1 MIMMVR
7 DQIVSNAHFATLLR
21 EQYQYIMVDEFQDTN
36 SLQASIVDGIMEGQE
51 QPNILV
57 VGDDEQSIYRFQ
69 GAVMENIL
77 NFCNLYRSQSLKIIT
92 LIENYRSTQ
101 TILDSSRGVIREN
114 TQSLEKALELDKS
127 LQAKADI
134 IEEPIFLILAPDPAI
149 EIATLIADIKTKH
162 SMGIPWSQIAI
173 IYRKNANPVHLIEV
187 MRREGVPFH
196 KQKGENLLHHPE
208 AQKLMKT
215 LMLIGN
221 MHRNDLFWE
230 VMLFDFWSI
239 DLHHLLRL
247 QNKAKA
253 QDHHLR
259 NSLFEAFLKDDDM
272 FITAVVQKLI
282 SFEQLSANKTLVQ
295 FFEEFLEIS
304 GYRAYALSQPDRI
317 ERLSVLNSFFDE
329 IKNIAYLHPEY
340 SITDFITYM
349 EDLDHYGLSPMTQ
362 PIRTQS
368 DAVELMTAHGSKGLE
383 FEAVYIFNA
392 TSGNWESSRDP
403 SKLSVTISLFEKE
416 LLTKEEKKDL
426 KLEEERRLWYVAMTR
441 AKRYLT
447 ICATDNDDMRSK
459 PSTFASEIPEGQTIL
474 LPLVDNIETI
484 SVMATAPVPLID
496 WLAAT
501 RAELEQRA
509 KKYTL
514 SVTGLNT
521 WLTSPRQFMEK
532 YLIRQPAGKM
542 PSASLGTAVHAG
554 LAFIGEYVNTHAV
567 LPSSSLWHE
576 VVQKTLFHEILTL
589 REQGEFFH
597 TTLKTIENYLAKNDC
612 PLLEKARVEEKF

>member
-1 MIMMVR
+1 M
-7 DQIVSNAHFATLLR
+7 
-21 EQYQYIMVDEFQDTN
+21 
-36 SLQASIVDGIMEGQE
+36 
-51 QPNILV
+51 
-57 VGDDEQSIYRFQ
+57 
-69 GAVMENIL
+69 
-77 NFCNLYRSQSLKIIT
+77 
-92 LIENYRSTQ
+92 
-101 TILDSSRGVIREN
+101 
-114 TQSLEKALELDKS
+114 
-127 LQAKADI
+127 
-134 IEEPIFLILAPDPAI
+134 
-149 EIATLIADIKTKH
+149 
-162 SMGIPWSQIAI
+162 
-173 IYRKNANPVHLIEV
+173 
-187 MRREGVPFH
+187 
-196 KQKGENLLHHPE
+196 
-208 AQKLMKT
+208 
-215 LMLIGN
+215 
-221 MHRNDLFWE
+221 DLG
-230 VMLFDFWSI
+230 
-239 DLHHLLRL
+239 HLLRL
-247 QNKAKA
+247 QNKAKS

-259 NSLFEAFLKDDDM
+259 NSLFEAFLADNDM
-272 FITAVVQKLI
+272 FITAVVRKLI
-282 SFEQLSANKTLVQ
+282 SFEKLSANKTLVQ

-304 GYRAYALSQPDRI
+304 GYRSFALAQEDRI

-340 SITDFITYM
+340 SISDFITYM

-459 PSTFASEIPEGQTIL
+459 PSTFAAEIPEEQTTL

-484 SVMATAPVPLID
+484 SVMTTAPVPSID

-521 WLTSPRQFMEK
+521 WLASPRQFMEK

-542 PSASLGTAVHAG
+542 PSASFGTAVHAG
-554 LAFIGEYVNTHAV
+554 LSFIGEYVNEHGT
-567 LPSSSLWHE
+567 LPGSELWHE
-576 VVQKTLFHEILTL
+576 AV
-589 REQGEFFH
+589 
-597 TTLKTIENYLAKNDC
+597 
-612 PLLEKARVEEKF
+612 